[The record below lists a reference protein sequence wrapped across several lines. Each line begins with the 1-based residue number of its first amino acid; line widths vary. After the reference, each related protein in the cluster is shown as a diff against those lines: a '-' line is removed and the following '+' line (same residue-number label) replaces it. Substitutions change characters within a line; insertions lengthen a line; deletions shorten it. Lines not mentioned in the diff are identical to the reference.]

1 MSINHSAKLVTDGL
15 VMYYDMS
22 NTKKSWK
29 GAPTTNVLVDTGDLS
44 TGNWGYTLFGN
55 WPATGA
61 VANVATAPD
70 GTLTATRLSASGY
83 SRFQRYTVSA
93 NQVYTFS
100 MWVRNVNM
108 PGAIS
113 LQLATGLNGTLVSY
127 GYATGVNL
135 TANWAVYS
143 YTITIPA
150 SGVNQLEVGLNVN
163 ANSYNS
169 NIFCDVW
176 HPQLEAQSFATPFV
190 NGTRSNAQVLVD
202 LTGNN
207 TITPTNLNSTSYL
220 DNTCI
225 TLDGNNQYLYTSG
238 NSYWNAWSPDGTNG
252 NASMTIEL
260 IFNSS
265 DTGGLLISRP
275 WNGNGQYNYTMSNAG
290 FGLHSNASGANLA
303 YSSICTGATVHM
315 VWWMN
320 STQYGVYKNGV
331 EYVAAT
337 NHGLS
342 GNGGSGG
349 TNAFGTLFGSLY
361 PYGEGWGGN
370 TGFSIAGKYYLAKIY
385 NRALSAAE
393 VAQNF
398 QALRGRYSL

>member
-1 MSINHSAKLVTDGL
+1 MSINHSAKVVTDGL

-22 NTKKSWK
+22 NAQKSWK
-29 GAPTTNVLVDTGDLS
+29 GAPTTNLVPNANLMSGWNNYSNGPASPYTTDL
-44 TGNWGYTLFGN
+44 G
-55 WPATGA
+55 
-61 VANVATAPD
+61 TA
-70 GTLTATRLSASGY
+70 GWFMNNAGSWNGCYRGISGV
-83 SRFQRYTVSA
+83 TPG
-93 NQVYTFS
+93 VYTFS
-100 MWVRNVNM
+100 CWAKYLGGHAN
-108 PGAIS
+108 
-113 LQLATGLNGTLVSY
+113 QTGG
-127 GYATGVNL
+127 
-135 TANWAVYS
+135 AVYVS
-143 YTITIPA
+143 GYGGGDSAQYINKSISGWQRITHT
-150 SGVNQLEVGLNVN
+150 LNVTTTSLTFYLISWGGTN
-163 ANSYNS
+163 NSDNS
-169 NIFCDVW
+169 SWQVTM
-176 HPQLEAQSFATPFV
+176 PQMELSAYATPFV
-190 NGTRSNAQVLVD
+190 NGTRTNTQAIVD
-202 LTGNN
+202 FVGNK

-238 NSYWNAWSPDGTNG
+238 DGYWNAWSPDGTNG
-252 NASMTIEL
+252 NTSMTIEL

-275 WNGNGQYNYTMSNAG
+275 WNGSGQYNYTISNAG

-342 GNGGSGG
+342 GNGGSAGSG
-349 TNAFGTLFGSLY
+349 TFGTLFGSLY

-370 TGFSIAGKYYLAKIY
+370 TGFSVAGKYYLAKIY

-398 QALRGRYSL
+398 NALRRRYSL